1 MDEKFLSCKD
11 LISHLSKKKI
21 SSREIVEISLGRIES
36 NKALNAVAYIDE
48 ELVLR
53 QADQADQRRMQG
65 EELPLLGVPLSI
77 KDSIS
82 VKDMPWRSGSFA
94 RADVVGKEDA
104 SAVGRLRDAG
114 AIFLCKSTTPE
125 YTWSVETDSAL
136 HGPTLNPYDVGRT
149 SGGSSGGEAVLQAI
163 GATPAGVGS
172 DGLNSIRV
180 PAHFCGTA
188 GFRPTTGVIPE
199 TGVWP
204 TTRNSGL
211 LDISTIG
218 PMAKSADDLDLLF
231 SIMQG
236 PDNKDPFTHPMGIAP
251 RGVDVKSLTIGFF
264 KSHPYAPASSEI
276 QGAVSTAVQ
285 TLASAGARIEEIT
298 PWPLA
303 NTIEIAFGLMAPD
316 GGERVRNDVSAAG
329 GKHAPS
335 FAALLSQLKSQ
346 TLTVTQYLKV
356 VEEFSFFRSLIR
368 TTLNNYDAVI
378 MPVASGTA
386 PLHQS
391 SVSGDGEGLSIE
403 GYSYSFAI
411 ALAGAPSASVPI
423 ALSLENLPIGVQVV
437 GSPHDDYKVLS
448 IATYI
453 QKSLNS
459 YLTIK
464 NTGGSK

>member
-1 MDEKFLSCKD
+1 MSDTFFSCKN
-11 LISHLSKKKI
+11 LAFELAQKKV
-21 SSREIVEISLGRIES
+21 SSREVVEMSLARIES

-53 QADQADQRRMQG
+53 QADQADQRRMKG
-65 EELPLLGVPLSI
+65 EDLPLLGIPLSI

-82 VKDMPWRSGSFA
+82 VKDMPWRSGSYA

-104 SAVGRLRDAG
+104 SAVARLREAG
-114 AIFLCKSTTPE
+114 AILLCKSTTPE

-149 SGGSSGGEAVLQAI
+149 SGGSSGGEAVLHAI
-163 GATPAGVGS
+163 GASPAGVGS

-204 TTRNSGL
+204 TTRASGL

-236 PDNKDPFTHPMGIAP
+236 PDNKDPFTHPMGAMP
-251 RGVDVKSLTIGFF
+251 AGVDVKSLKIGFF
-264 KSHPYAPASSEI
+264 ASHPYAPASSEI
-276 QGAVSTAVQ
+276 QGAVNKAVQ
-285 TLASAGARIEEIT
+285 TLASAGAHVEEIT

-303 NTIEIAFGLMAPD
+303 STIEIAFGLMAPD

-335 FAALLSQLKSQ
+335 FAALMIQLKSQ
-346 TLTVTQYLKV
+346 TLTVMEYLKV
-356 VEEFSFFRSLIR
+356 VEEFTLFRSLIR
-368 TTLNNYDAVI
+368 TTLNDYDAVI

-386 PLHQS
+386 PSHLS

-411 ALAGAPSASVPI
+411 ALAGAPSASVPV
-423 ALSLENLPIGVQVV
+423 ALSAENLPIGVQVV
-437 GSPHDDYKVLS
+437 GSPHDDYKVMS

-459 YLTIK
+459 YLTPK
-464 NTGGSK
+464 STGGSK